1 MTSKELNR
9 LLDKAK
15 KQNEDGEVIECIGT
29 LNLVIDKLND
39 DAEKEMEE

>member
-1 MTSKELNR
+1 MTSKQLNR

-15 KQNEDGEVIECIGT
+15 KQYEDGEVVECIGT

-39 DAEKEMEE
+39 DTEKEMEK